1 MKARAI
7 LSAFAAFALALS
19 SGAETETVGGYT
31 WTYRVNG
38 DMVEIWKD
46 GGGGIGTAAVSP
58 APSGMLTIPSV
69 LGGKTVTA
77 IGDRA
82 FRNCTGLTSVTIPR
96 WVKSI
101 GELAFDGTGL
111 TRVNFDGPVG
121 EIKADFDSA
130 FNNTPYRTMANGND
144 DFADA
149 QAISGSSGL
158 ITGLNIFATEE
169 SDEPIRDYSDEVAYT
184 MWFKWTAPSD
194 VKSAIFHTCHSDFDT
209 VLGVFTGSSRLALTR
224 VAADDDLCDNLTS
237 KVKFAVTGGTTYY
250 ICVAGNWER
259 GSFRLYWT
267 TSSGTPVY
275 ANADGT
281 LCGVAGDCPA
291 TLSIPSAV
299 TRIADCAF
307 DCDSD
312 PSAKNIT
319 KVTIPDSVTSVGSGA
334 FWGCK
339 DSVFDTATLPGVKL
353 VDGWA
358 VGKTAELSG
367 NLSLTGARGIAGN
380 AFSGCADLS
389 GVTIPSTVK
398 GIGEGAFKQCAG
410 LTSVDIPD
418 SVVFLGEDAF
428 FNCDKLWD
436 VRLPVRLCAP
446 GLESRAFGYCSS
458 ELTLTYVD
466 YSTGVE
472 FIVYDDKL
480 KRVWLNGA
488 TSVTVPD
495 GITRIVEGAFGGI
508 TELVSVTIPASV
520 EYIDSVAFDG
530 CDGLRSFTV
539 AGDNRNF
546 KSVNGL
552 LLTKDGKKLVR
563 GVNGDVTIPDGVTV
577 IGDSA
582 FYDFGNLTS
591 VVIPASV
598 TEIEECAFSG
608 CGRLKS
614 FTVASGNQNYK
625 SVNGL
630 LLTKDGKTLVCGLPG
645 AVTIPAGVEIIGSYA
660 FYECNGLTSVVIT
673 AGVKK
678 IGDYAFR
685 YCDGLTSVAIPASVT
700 QIGDWAF
707 ARCDGLKTVTFDGN
721 RPACGS
727 DLYDGNPED
736 LVTYVLSG
744 NATWSAALAAGT
756 WQDRTIRAVVA
767 PTFKVTLSK
776 NGGTGGDNYVT
787 VTYGQP
793 MPTPRTAP
801 KFSGYTFAGY
811 WDTVAMDENGNPKG
825 KQYYDANMKSVR
837 NWDKK
842 ATATLWAKW
851 TNKVTFGKNGGTGGD
866 NYVTCTRGQP
876 MPKRTM
882 PTMTGY
888 VFDGYWSTTGTD
900 GVKYYNAD
908 GTSAHVWDRRGDTKL
923 WAKWRKA
930 AVVKVTFGKNGGT
943 GGDNYVTATYG
954 QPMPTPRTAPKLTG
968 WTFAGYWD
976 TLACDANGNPK
987 GKRYYDANMKS
998 VRNWDKTSATTLW
1011 AKWTVKVTLG
1021 KNGGTGGDS
1030 YVTVTKGQSFPT
1042 RSMPKKTGY
1051 AFGGYWVSA
1060 SSKTG
1065 QCYNVDGTGTESMKW
1080 TTGGSPTI
1088 WALWTTTSSCIEVVP
1103 AAFAA
1108 PSVSAAPAAAE
1119 PAAIPAGLYSGVLA
1133 DGAGS
1138 FCLILDEAEEG
1149 LARTAYLYVASEIG
1163 TLTAECTA
1171 EEVGGALLLTT
1182 EDGDV
1187 YAFDPLACTLVPA
1200 ICQ

>member
-19 SGAETETVGGYT
+19 SVAETETVGGYT
-31 WTYRVNG
+31 WTYRING

-149 QAISGSSGL
+149 QAISGASGL
-158 ITGLNIFATEE
+158 VTGLNIFATEE

-184 MWFKWTAPSD
+184 VWFKWTAPSD
-194 VKSAIFHTCHSDFDT
+194 AKSAIFHTCHSDFDT

-224 VAADDDLCDNLTS
+224 VAADDDCCDNRTS

-259 GSFRLYWT
+259 GSFRLHWT

-291 TLSIPSAV
+291 TLVIPSAV

-319 KVTIPDSVTSVGSGA
+319 KVTIPDSVTSVGGGA

-358 VGKTAELSG
+358 VGKTAEPSG
-367 NLSLTGARGIAGN
+367 RLSLTGVRGIAGN

-389 GVTIPSTVK
+389 DVTIPSTVK
-398 GIGEGAFKQCAG
+398 GIGEGAFKQCTG

-418 SVVFLGEDAF
+418 SVAFLGKEAF
-428 FNCDKLWD
+428 FNCNKLWD
-436 VRLPVRLCAP
+436 IRLPVRLCAP
-446 GLESRAFGYCSS
+446 GLESWAFGYCSS

-495 GITRIVEGAFGGI
+495 GITRIEEGAFGGI
-508 TELVSVTIPASV
+508 TELESVTIPASV
-520 EYIDSVAFDG
+520 AYIGSAAFDG

-539 AGDNRNF
+539 AGDNRNY

-591 VVIPASV
+591 VVI
-598 TEIEECAFSG
+598 
-608 CGRLKS
+608 
-614 FTVASGNQNYK
+614 
-625 SVNGL
+625 
-630 LLTKDGKTLVCGLPG
+630 
-645 AVTIPAGVEIIGSYA
+645 
-660 FYECNGLTSVVIT
+660 T
-673 AGVKK
+673 AGVKN

-923 WAKWRKA
+923 WAKWIKTVA
-930 AVVKVTFGKNGGT
+930 CKVTFGKNGGT
-943 GGDNYVTATYG
+943 GGDYYVTATYG
-954 QPMPTPRTAPKLTG
+954 QPMPTPRTAPKLSG

-987 GKRYYDANMKS
+987 GKQYYNANMKS

-1065 QCYNVDGTGTESMKW
+1065 QCYNPDGTGTASMKW
-1080 TTGGSPTI
+1080 TTGGTPTI
-1088 WALWTTTSSCIEVVP
+1088 WALWTKTSSCVELPP
-1103 AAFAA
+1103 AVARRAAAVA
-1108 PSVSAAPAAAE
+1108 PSASAAPAPAE
-1119 PAAIPAGLYSGVLA
+1119 PAIPVGIYSGVLA
-1133 DGAGS
+1133 DGSGA
-1138 FCLILDEAEEG
+1138 FWLVLDEAEKD
-1149 LARTAYLYVASEIG
+1149 APRTAFLYVASEDG
-1163 TLTAECTA
+1163 SLTAECTA
-1171 EEVGGALLLTT
+1171 EEVDGVLLLTT
-1182 EDGDV
+1182 EDGAV
-1187 YAFDPLACTLVPA
+1187 YAFDPKAGMHMAC
-1200 ICQ
+1200 CNCN